1 MGPAFEL
8 FILLLLGTAVVAAA
22 VLFFARPFL
31 RRTAKNVMEADRV
44 ERQALEEQARER
56 AEEAESRRKA
66 EEELQRA
73 LKGED
78 VPAARVTRDTT
89 RRKEEVDTR
98 CEKPKEPQ
106 IQRLDQERR

>member
-1 MGPAFEL
+1 MGPAFEI
-8 FILLLLGTAVVAAA
+8 FILLLFGVAVVAAG

-31 RRTAKNVMEADRV
+31 RRTAKNVIEADRT

-56 AEEAESRRKA
+56 AEEAECRRRA

-78 VPAARVTRDTT
+78 VPAARVQRDTT
-89 RRKEEVDTR
+89 RKKEEVDTR

-106 IQRLDQERR
+106 RQQLDQERH

>member
-8 FILLLLGTAVVAAA
+8 FILLLFGIAVVGAG
-22 VLFFARPFL
+22 VFFFARPFL
-31 RRTAKNVMEADRV
+31 RRAAKNVIEADRT

-56 AEEAESRRKA
+56 AEEAECRRKA
-66 EEELQRA
+66 EEELARA

-78 VPAARVTRDTT
+78 VPAARVQRDKA
-89 RRKEEVDTR
+89 RKKEEVDTR

-106 IQRLDQERR
+106 MQPLEQERH

>member
-8 FILLLLGTAVVAAA
+8 FILLLFALAVVASG

-31 RRTAKNVMEADRV
+31 RRAAKNVMEADRV

-56 AEEAESRRKA
+56 AEEAECRRRA

-78 VPAARVTRDTT
+78 VPAARIKREETRKREDVDTT
-89 RRKEEVDTR
+89 

-106 IQRLDQERR
+106 MQRLDQERH

>member
-8 FILLLLGTAVVAAA
+8 FILLLIGSAVVTAG

-31 RRTAKNVMEADRV
+31 RRAAKNVIEADRT
-44 ERQALEEQARER
+44 ERLALEEQARER
-56 AEEAESRRKA
+56 AEEAECRRRA

-78 VPAARVTRDTT
+78 VPAARVQRNTQVKREDANTT
-89 RRKEEVDTR
+89 
-98 CEKPKEPQ
+98 CQNPKEPQ
-106 IQRLDQERR
+106 VQRLDQEHP